1 MKGDPT
7 VIEMLNELLT
17 AELTVIN
24 QYFIHSKMCDNW
36 GFERL
41 AAKVREESIDEMRDA
56 EKLID
61 RILYLDGVPN
71 LQRLNHVGVGETVPE
86 QFELDLDQERAAVER
101 YNRGIALAVEKGDN
115 GTREILEGILR
126 GEEDHLDWLESQQ
139 ELIRQV
145 GVENYLAQQFRE

>member
-1 MKGDPT
+1 MQGDPA
-7 VIEMLNELLT
+7 VIEVLNELLT

-24 QYFIHSKMCDNW
+24 QYFIHAKMCENW

-41 AAKVREESIDEMRDA
+41 ASKVREESIDEMRDA

-61 RILYLDGVPN
+61 RILYLDGTPN

-86 QFELDLDQERAAVER
+86 QFELDLEQERAAVER
-101 YNRGIALAVEKGDN
+101 YNRGIALAAEKGDN

-145 GVENYLAQQFRE
+145 GVENYLAQQFRD

>member
-1 MKGDPT
+1 MQGDPA

-24 QYFIHSKMCDNW
+24 QYFIHAKMCDNW

-61 RILYLDGVPN
+61 RILYLDGTPN

-86 QFELDLDQERAAVER
+86 QFELDLEQERAAVER
-101 YNRGIALAVEKGDN
+101 YNRAIALAVEKADN

-126 GEEDHLDWLESQQ
+126 GEEDHLDWLESQV
-139 ELIRQV
+139 ELISQV
-145 GVENYLAQQFRE
+145 GLENYLSQQLRN

>member
-1 MKGDPT
+1 MQGAPA

-24 QYFIHSKMCDNW
+24 QYFIHAKMCDNW

-41 AAKVREESIDEMRDA
+41 AGKVREESIDEMRDA

-61 RILYLDGVPN
+61 RILYLDGTPN

-86 QFELDLDQERAAVER
+86 QFELDLEQERAAIER
-101 YNRGIALAVEKGDN
+101 YNRGIALAVEHRDN

-145 GVENYLAQQFRE
+145 GVENYLSQQLRE